1 MIFAFLGSWR
11 SVVIVSTSIPLAIF
25 TAFLGLKF
33 TNQTINIMTLGGLAL
48 AIGMLVDDAT
58 VAIENIHRN
67 RALGK
72 PLTVAVLDGPA
83 KYLFTPLAL
92 AVVFAMLASYV
103 LSRTLVPLLARLLM
117 PGEEHAAATPSALQR
132 QRDEIWERF
141 QAAYGRALETV
152 LAPRRFTLVMA
163 LVLALSGAPLFHN
176 RAFVPTDN
184 IGAMDA
190 EVLIALKPRHRPT
203 ERYMRA
209 LRATL
214 PADFPGSSFYFQPA
228 DIVSQVLNFGVSAP
242 VDVQIEG
249 ANLAR
254 SYEVA
259 RRLRDAIRTVPGAV
273 DVHVPQVLDYPA
285 LKVQV
290 DRVRAAQLG
299 LTQRDVANSMLIS
312 LSSSGL
318 IAPSFFL
325 NPTNNVNYAVAVQ
338 TPIARLASVPSLLAT
353 PLTPASGVRPADPS
367 GAPSLAEPPEAPAVM
382 LGNVAS
388 VSPGAAPGVVNHYTV
403 QRVLDV
409 EAGVEGRDL
418 GGVVRDIRSR
428 IAALGALPPGMRIT
442 LRGQGEVMTASFRSL
457 GLGLILAIVLVY
469 CLMVVLFQSWLDPFI
484 IMAAVPGALV
494 GILWMLAITGT
505 TLNVESLMGSIMAV
519 GIAVSNS
526 ILLVSFANDRRVE
539 MGGDA
544 LGAALE
550 AGKTRLRP
558 VLMTALAMII
568 GMVPM
573 AVGLGEGGE
582 QNAPLGRAVI
592 GGLVLATAAT
602 LFVVPVLYSL
612 IRTEPPTSHLLDE
625 RFLAEARGEVFT
637 TEAR

>member
-152 LAPRRFTLVMA
+152 LAHRRFTLILA
-163 LVLALSGAPLFHN
+163 LVLSLGGVALLTVVGTDFFPAVDAGLMKLHFRAPAGTRIEETERLVEQVERRVRETIPADELETVNDMIGVPLFYN
-176 RAFVPTDN
+176 LAFVPTDN

-273 DVHVPQVLDYPA
+273 DVHIAQVLDYPA

-290 DRVRAAQLG
+290 DRVRAAQLW
-299 LTQRDVANSMLIS
+299 LSQRDVANSMLIS

-325 NPTNNVNYAVAVQ
+325 NPTNNVNYTVAVQ
-338 TPIARLASVPSLLAT
+338 TPIARLASVPSLL
-353 PLTPASGVRPADPS
+353 
-367 GAPSLAEPPEAPAVM
+367 
-382 LGNVAS
+382 
-388 VSPGAAPGVVNHYTV
+388 
-403 QRVLDV
+403 
-409 EAGVEGRDL
+409 
-418 GGVVRDIRSR
+418 
-428 IAALGALPPGMRIT
+428 
-442 LRGQGEVMTASFRSL
+442 
-457 GLGLILAIVLVY
+457 
-469 CLMVVLFQSWLDPFI
+469 
-484 IMAAVPGALV
+484 
-494 GILWMLAITGT
+494 
-505 TLNVESLMGSIMAV
+505 
-519 GIAVSNS
+519 
-526 ILLVSFANDRRVE
+526 
-539 MGGDA
+539 
-544 LGAALE
+544 
-550 AGKTRLRP
+550 
-558 VLMTALAMII
+558 
-568 GMVPM
+568 
-573 AVGLGEGGE
+573 
-582 QNAPLGRAVI
+582 
-592 GGLVLATAAT
+592 
-602 LFVVPVLYSL
+602 
-612 IRTEPPTSHLLDE
+612 
-625 RFLAEARGEVFT
+625 
-637 TEAR
+637 